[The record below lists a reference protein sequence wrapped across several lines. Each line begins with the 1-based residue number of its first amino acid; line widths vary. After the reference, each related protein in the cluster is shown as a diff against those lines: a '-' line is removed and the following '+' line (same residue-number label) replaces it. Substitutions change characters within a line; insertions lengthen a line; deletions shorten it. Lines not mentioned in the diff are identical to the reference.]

1 MGGKVIVNA
10 KIVTPENIIDNGV
23 IVVENGRIARFG
35 SFGKIKVPPDAEEFD
50 AEGQY
55 AAPGFI
61 DIHCHGGGPKAF
73 HIDPEVSAEAHLKHG
88 TTSVLATIAYSISK
102 EDTIEGIKKI
112 KELKNSGKGKS
123 ILGIHFEGPYTNP
136 KYGAL
141 SKLGRKPDPSEYNTF
156 IDLAGDLI
164 KLWTLAPELE
174 GMDDFINTVSS
185 RGIVM
190 SVGHSEASPERI
202 YELIP
207 KGLKV
212 ACHCMN
218 ATGCHISPSRSGG
231 TREVGVDEAVLLSD
245 DIYAEVIPDYMGVH
259 VRPLMLKLIL
269 KAKGPDK
276 VIIITDSTTLV
287 HKRNISNNIPQNENN
302 FINAPDVNFNELGE
316 LSGSI
321 LTMDGACR
329 NMMRH
334 TGAGIVDAFKMASYN
349 PARLLNMENEIG
361 NIREGAKANI
371 VIVDDDINVKMVM
384 LEGEL
389 V

>member
-1 MGGKVIVNA
+1 MNSQAIVNA
-10 KIVTPENIIDNGV
+10 RIVTLEKIIENGV
-23 IVVENGRIARFG
+23 IIIENGRIADFG
-35 SFGKIKVPPDAEEFD
+35 SAEEVKVPEGAGKIDAKGD
-50 AEGQY
+50 Y

-61 DIHCHGGGPKAF
+61 DIHCHGGGPEAF
-73 HIDPEVSAEAHLKHG
+73 HINPEVAAEAHLRHG
-88 TTSVLATIAYSISK
+88 TTSVLATIAYSVSK

-112 KELKNSGKGKS
+112 KELKTRGKGKS
-123 ILGIHFEGPYTNP
+123 ILGIHLEGPYTNP

-141 SKLGRKPDPSEYNTF
+141 SKLGRKPDPSEYNTY

-164 KLWTLAPELE
+164 KVWTLAPELE
-174 GMDDFINTVSS
+174 GIDDFIDTVSS
-185 RGIVM
+185 KGIVM

-202 YELIP
+202 FELVP
-207 KGLKV
+207 KGLKL

-218 ATGCHISPSRSGG
+218 ATGCSISPTRFGG

-259 VRPLMLKLIL
+259 VRPLMLRLIL

-276 VIIITDSTTLV
+276 VIIITDSTTSV
-287 HKRNISNNIPQNENN
+287 NKRNIDSYPADEND
-302 FINAPDVNFNELGE
+302 FANAPDINFNELGE

-321 LTMDGACR
+321 LTMDKACR

-334 TGAGIVDAFKMASYN
+334 TRVGMVEAFKMASYN
-349 PARLLNMENEIG
+349 AARLLNMENEIG
-361 NIREGAKANI
+361 NIRVGAKANI
-371 VIVDDDINVKMVM
+371 IIVDDDINVKMVM
-384 LEGEL
+384 LEGKL

>member
-1 MGGKVIVNA
+1 MSNRVIINA
-10 KIVTPENIIDNGV
+10 KIVTPENIINNGV
-23 IVVENGRIARFG
+23 IVIENGRIARFG
-35 SFGKIKVPPDAEEFD
+35 SYENVKPPDNAEIID
-50 AEGQY
+50 VKGYY

-61 DIHCHGGGPKAF
+61 DIHCHGGGSEEF
-73 HIDPEVSAEAHLKHG
+73 HTDPEVAAEAHLKHG
-88 TTSVLATIAYSISK
+88 TTSVLATIAYNVSK
-102 EDTIEGIKKI
+102 VDTIEGIKKI

-141 SKLGRKPDPSEYNTF
+141 SQLGRKPDPSEYNTF

-164 KLWTLAPELE
+164 KVWTLAPELE
-174 GMDDFINTVSS
+174 GIDDFIETVSS
-185 RGIVM
+185 KGIVM

-202 YELIP
+202 FELIP
-207 KGLKV
+207 KGLKL

-218 ATGCHISPSRSGG
+218 ATGCSISPSRFGG

-259 VRPLMLKLIL
+259 VRPLMLRLIL
-269 KAKGPDK
+269 KAKTPDK
-276 VIIITDSTTLV
+276 MIIITDST
-287 HKRNISNNIPQNENN
+287 ISDNKSHINNSPLNN
-302 FINAPDVNFNELGE
+302 SDFTKATDVNFNELGQ

-321 LTMDGACR
+321 LTMDKACR
-329 NMMRH
+329 NMLRH
-334 TGAGIVDAFKMASYN
+334 TGVGIVDVFKMASYN
-349 PARLLNMENEIG
+349 QARLLNMEKEIG

-371 VIVDDDINVKMVM
+371 IIVDDDINVKMVM